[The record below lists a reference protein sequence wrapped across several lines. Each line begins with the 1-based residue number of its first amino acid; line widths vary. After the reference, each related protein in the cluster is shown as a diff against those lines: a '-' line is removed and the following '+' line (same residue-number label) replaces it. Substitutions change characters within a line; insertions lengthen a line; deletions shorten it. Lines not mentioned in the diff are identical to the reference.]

1 MCSESIIRPGVT
13 NLEAVSKKPLPSKE
27 GVFFILA

>member
-13 NLEAVSKKPLPSKE
+13 NLEAVSKKTRLASKE
-27 GVFFILA
+27 GGSFLF